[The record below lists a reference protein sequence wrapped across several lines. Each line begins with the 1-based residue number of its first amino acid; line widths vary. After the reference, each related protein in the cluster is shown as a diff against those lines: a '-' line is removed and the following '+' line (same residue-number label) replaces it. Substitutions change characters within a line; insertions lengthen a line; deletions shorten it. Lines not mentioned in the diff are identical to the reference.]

1 MEEDML
7 NLKIFVSRS
16 EIRVNVLRELN
27 KSPDIAKFLEKK
39 LDKHM
44 SAISR
49 TLLELNDKKLVECLN
64 PEADRFRKYQITDL
78 GKKVLKE
85 L

>member
-1 MEEDML
+1 ML

-16 EIRVNVLRELN
+16 EIRKNILNELS

-39 LDKHM
+39 LNKHM

-49 TLLELNDKKLVECLN
+49 TLLELNEKGLVECLN
-64 PEADRFRKYQITDL
+64 PEDDRFRKYKITEL
-78 GKKVLKE
+78 GLKVLKE
-85 L
+85 I